1 MLGKLIKHE
10 FKASARTMLPFMLV
24 SLVLAVLAGFSMKGM
39 ESQVDYGWFHLLF
52 GLVIFAFVAGLMALS
67 IVTIVMI
74 IDRFR
79 KNLLGDEGYLMF
91 TLPVTVDAH
100 IWAKMMVSSVWMI
113 ATGVVSLLAIFIA
126 FAMNAEFYVDF
137 AYTIANLDLVWNELG
152 SMIKE
157 VGGLNLVGY
166 VIEGIVLVFVNCYL
180 LCLRFYSAMAIGYS
194 FANRKVLLSVVAF
207 VAISIALSMLE
218 TGIITAFG
226 FKVDLN
232 ISGFAGV
239 HIYAL
244 IMILYDAI
252 QGAILYIPTSLLL
265 KKKLNLP

>member
-1 MLGKLIKHE
+1 
-10 FKASARTMLPFMLV
+10 MLPFMLV

-39 ESQVDYGWFHLLF
+39 ESQMDFGWFHLLF
-52 GLVIFAFVAGLMALS
+52 CLVIFAFVAGLMALS

-113 ATGVVSLLAIFIA
+113 AAGVVSLLAIFIA

-137 AYTIANLDLVWNELG
+137 AYTIANLDLVWNDIR
-152 SMIKE
+152 SMIGQ

-166 VIEGIVLVFVNCYL
+166 AIEGIVLVFVSCYL

-194 FANRKVLLSVVAF
+194 FANKKVLLSVVAF
-207 VAISIALSMLE
+207 VAISIVLSMLE
-218 TGIITAFG
+218 TGIITFCG
-226 FKVDLN
+226 FNVDLN

-239 HIYAL
+239 HIFAL
-244 IMILYDAI
+244 VTILYDVI

>member
-1 MLGKLIKHE
+1 
-10 FKASARTMLPFMLV
+10 
-24 SLVLAVLAGFSMKGM
+24 
-39 ESQVDYGWFHLLF
+39 
-52 GLVIFAFVAGLMALS
+52 
-67 IVTIVMI
+67 
-74 IDRFR
+74 
-79 KNLLGDEGYLMF
+79 
-91 TLPVTVDAH
+91 
-100 IWAKMMVSSVWMI
+100 
-113 ATGVVSLLAIFIA
+113 
-126 FAMNAEFYVDF
+126 
-137 AYTIANLDLVWNELG
+137 
-152 SMIKE
+152 
-157 VGGLNLVGY
+157 
-166 VIEGIVLVFVNCYL
+166 
-180 LCLRFYSAMAIGYS
+180 
-194 FANRKVLLSVVAF
+194 VVAF